1 MQSKNKAKPTV
12 AEAEHIERIKE
23 MDCVVCDAAGPTEC
37 HEIEQGQWFTSL
49 PLCPDCH
56 RGPHNG
62 IHGRKA
68 IWNVKKLD
76 ELSALNLVIKQLMET
91 CE

>member
-1 MQSKNKAKPTV
+1 MQSKNKPKPTV
-12 AEAEHIERIKE
+12 AEAEHITRIKE
-23 MDCVVCDAAGPTEC
+23 MDCVVCDARGPTEC

-49 PLCPDCH
+49 PLRPDCH

-91 CE
+91 CA